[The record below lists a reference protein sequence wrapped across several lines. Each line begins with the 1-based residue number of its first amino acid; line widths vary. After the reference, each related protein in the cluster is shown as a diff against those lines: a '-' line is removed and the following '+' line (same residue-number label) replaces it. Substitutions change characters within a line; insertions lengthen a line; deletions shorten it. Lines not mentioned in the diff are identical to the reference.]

1 MYLKVKDSF
10 REPKQD
16 GARHPAA
23 AVPIRAARRTLRAL
37 ALSRWRLGGAHGQT
51 ALFAAALNYTRDN
64 GRVKWDCF
72 LLPVCAFLFA
82 AQSIYAFANLTPQ
95 AAGTFDRYVDRA
107 EARMQADFQPGLF
120 LHSDAK
126 PELKTKLR
134 NGELVIES
142 ASAFNGGN
150 QEEIPGGM
158 IQDWLGT
165 MFMPGATLQD
175 VNAVL
180 RDYENYKNFYK
191 PKVIESKELA
201 HSDDEYEVFLR
212 LYEKHVLTVVLNTTY
227 HVRYGML
234 DPQRMYVTSRSTR
247 IAEAKDSKES
257 YAEEH
262 PVGNDTGFLWRLN
275 SYWRF
280 EAADGG
286 VYAECEAIS
295 LSRDVPL
302 GLGWMIKGFLEK
314 FPKESMMNTLRG
326 TRSAVAGRA
335 LGSPASAR

>member
-10 REPKQD
+10 REPNQ
-16 GARHPAA
+16 GEARHPAA

-72 LLPVCAFLFA
+72 WLPVCAFLFA
-82 AQSIYAFANLTPQ
+82 AQSIYGFANLTPQ
-95 AAGTFDRYVDRA
+95 TAGAFDSYVDRA
-107 EARMQADFQPGLF
+107 EARMEADLQPALF

-142 ASAFNGGN
+142 ASTLNGGN
-150 QEEIPGGM
+150 EAKVPGGM
-158 IQDWLGT
+158 IQDWLGM
-165 MFMPGATLQD
+165 MFMPSATLQD
-175 VNAVL
+175 VKAL
-180 RDYENYKNFYK
+180 LQDYASYKNFYK

-201 HSDDEYEVFLR
+201 HDGDEYDVFLR

-234 DPQRMYVTSRSTR
+234 DPQRTYVTSRSTR
-247 IAEAKDSKES
+247 VAEVKDSKKS
-257 YAEEH
+257 YTEEN
-262 PVGNDTGFLWRLN
+262 PVGNDSGFLWRLN

-314 FPKESMMNTLRG
+314 FPKESMMNTLHG
-326 TRSAVAGRA
+326 TRSAVVART
-335 LGSPASAR
+335 LSSPASAR